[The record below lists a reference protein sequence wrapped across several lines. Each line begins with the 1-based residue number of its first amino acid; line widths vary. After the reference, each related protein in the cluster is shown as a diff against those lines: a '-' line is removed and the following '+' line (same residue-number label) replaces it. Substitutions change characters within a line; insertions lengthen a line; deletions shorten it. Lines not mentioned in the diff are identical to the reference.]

1 MSEKKEYPIK
11 TRIVRITDKKTGV
24 VYLEERRTQ
33 YDPQKGWN
41 RVISTRR
48 TGEKIVEGKTEPQK
62 CRPKRHS
69 GDSKVIAN
77 ASTAERKRVGM
88 TQILEWVGSESG
100 VDKAVY
106 DGFPSR
112 AVAEKILSVARYLVA
127 TNKTVHN
134 IADFQYEHDLP
145 YEHGL
150 SEDVCYDLFRD
161 VGHDEASTQRLFQ
174 RLSEIGQVEQGVIAF
189 DSTTISTYAQGEQ
202 TPFARQGYN
211 KDGDG
216 LDTYK
221 MLTMFSVASGLPI
234 SFELQPGNIPDVSSL
249 VNTVKRLETYQIKKP
264 LLILDNG
271 FFSKAN
277 IAHLCREH
285 VGFTIRAS
293 LGDSWI
299 IDHIDT
305 TSAKGR
311 EVRREFQRM
320 DSICPFASE
329 VTGVTV
335 TAKTELTWTRK
346 RNRSGKTA
354 GTTERF
360 SRLLHFH
367 YFKDETKAIELRTA
381 FRDILLDLKN
391 RIEAGKN
398 DFSEDENRYVKR
410 YLNISRRGRAG
421 LKVEFNEEACKDVM
435 SDFGMFVLISNTE
448 ADRWAALRHYRQ
460 RTIIEKTY
468 STIKTELDGR
478 HPRVW
483 TRASDRGKEVCRLI
497 ALGYRF
503 YLQNAIYKAAS
514 LAETISDD
522 QTKRQ
527 ADREA
532 HEKAAAW
539 LRKVSLSQFLNWF
552 DCIEHVEVVNSIGKR
567 RWTTETTVRDRLV
580 RELLMGK
587 NQDS

>member
-48 TGEKIVEGKTEPQK
+48 TGEKIMEGKTEPQK

-69 GDSKVIAN
+69 GDPKVIAD
-77 ASTAERKRVGM
+77 ASTAERKRIGM

-106 DGFPSR
+106 DAFPSR
-112 AVAEKILSVARYLVA
+112 AVAEKVISVARYLVA

-221 MLTMFSVASGLPI
+221 MLTMFSVTSGLPI

-249 VNTVKRLETYQIKKP
+249 VNTVKRLETYQIKRP
-264 LLILDNG
+264 LLILDTD
-271 FFSKAN
+271 SSARQ
-277 IAHLCREH
+277 ILLIS
-285 VGFTIRAS
+285 VGSMSALRSGPPSEIPGS
-293 LGDSWI
+293 S
-299 IDHIDT
+299 T
-305 TSAKGR
+305 TST
-311 EVRREFQRM
+311 Q
-320 DSICPFASE
+320 PQ
-329 VTGVTV
+329 
-335 TAKTELTWTRK
+335 
-346 RNRSGKTA
+346 
-354 GTTERF
+354 
-360 SRLLHFH
+360 
-367 YFKDETKAIELRTA
+367 
-381 FRDILLDLKN
+381 
-391 RIEAGKN
+391 
-398 DFSEDENRYVKR
+398 
-410 YLNISRRGRAG
+410 RRGERC
-421 LKVEFNEEACKDVM
+421 EET
-435 SDFGMFVLISNTE
+435 SNGWTPFVRLP
-448 ADRWAALRHYRQ
+448 LRFP
-460 RTIIEKTY
+460 E
-468 STIKTELDGR
+468 S
-478 HPRVW
+478 P
-483 TRASDRGKEVCRLI
+483 
-497 ALGYRF
+497 
-503 YLQNAIYKAAS
+503 S
-514 LAETISDD
+514 LP
-522 QTKRQ
+522 K
-527 ADREA
+527 
-532 HEKAAAW
+532 
-539 LRKVSLSQFLNWF
+539 LS
-552 DCIEHVEVVNSIGKR
+552 
-567 RWTTETTVRDRLV
+567 
-580 RELLMGK
+580 
-587 NQDS
+587 